1 MADDKDSPKPK
12 AKASKAPKQPDAKSE
27 DPKEFLD
34 FMKYYANSKDYYNF
48 IENILENK
56 ITDEELKD
64 ISFVKN
70 VYKYVMSYIRW
81 NRDLPYIAFDRAYAA
96 NVLKKSSMVGLFN
109 GIKAG
114 LYFTNT
120 KDYLPDDVK
129 DYKTLNINDLRNIL
143 LHIAKK
149 EKWSHNSDILPSNIV
164 FDTNNTIQPSS
175 KFLDI
180 IRRNLFNDTTLSF
193 NDIKNR
199 CNRILDGEFKPN
211 STFSKYTFILTRSV
225 GGNSEVMPDYAVQMK
240 NSETLDTPMDCVVIK
255 DGKIVKEYHRQESN
269 LNVFKKFFIA
279 KDYVKTFIK
288 NSLKKSFDEYESLT
302 NIKTKS
308 TTKLHNAIASL
319 YSNNIVV
326 SIRELKNIL
335 NKNGINDEDSKD
347 FIDREL
353 EYGILFD
360 DDHDTKD
367 IIERNYIKQVR
378 NKTRISSTEL
388 LKINSK
394 PVKAP
399 FPVDSDGYFIL
410 SSDSKDD
417 SNIDSKHKP
426 KPVVEIP
433 KPVVDSEAKSFTSK
447 YDELV
452 NSYERDRKDFND
464 MKFSSADLTKRINVS
479 FDERRDLLKELE
491 ILMKGDSFR
500 KAAAEA
506 IVSKINTVI
515 ASIKKMMKEKLRNG
529 VDCKRNDECESNN
542 CENGKCTTKVTKKEE
557 LPITSD
563 DLIKRLNENKIDK
576 LPADLQSFT
585 KEVIQCLG
593 LSDLD

>member
-12 AKASKAPKQPDAKSE
+12 AKAKTSKGPRQPDGNDT
-27 DPKEFLD
+27 DPKVFLD
-34 FMKYYANSKDYYNF
+34 FIKYHMNNNKNFSF
-48 IENILENK
+48 IEHILDTK
-56 ITDEELKD
+56 ITNEELKNL
-64 ISFVKN
+64 SFVKN
-70 VYKYVMSYIRW
+70 VYKYVMTYIRW
-81 NRDLPYIAFDRAYAA
+81 NRDLPYIAFDRDYSVA
-96 NVLKKSSMVGLFN
+96 VLRKSN
-109 GIKAG
+109 IAG
-114 LYFTNT
+114 LLKNIRDGILFKSKRNYVPTDI
-120 KDYLPDDVK
+120 KDFDS
-129 DYKTLNINDLRNIL
+129 LNINDLRNIAVHMSRQL
-143 LHIAKK
+143 
-149 EKWSHNSDILPSNIV
+149 KWTSNSDIIVSNIV
-164 FDTNNTIQPSS
+164 IDANNTIQPSS

-193 NDIKNR
+193 NDIKHR
-199 CNRILDGEFKPN
+199 CNKILDDEFAPKYPV
-211 STFSKYTFILTRSV
+211 SKYTFILTRSV
-225 GGNSEVMPDYAVQMK
+225 NGNSEVMPDYAVQMK

-255 DGKIVKEYHRQESN
+255 DAKIVKEYHREMN
-269 LNVFKKFFIA
+269 NVMVFKKFFIA

-288 NSLKKSFDEYESLT
+288 KDSFNKSLDEYESLS
-302 NIKTKS
+302 KTKS
-308 TTKLHNAIASL
+308 TSKLHNSITSL

-335 NKNGINDEDSKD
+335 KSKMDDEDLND
-347 FIDREL
+347 FIKQEL

-360 DDHDTKD
+360 DNHDDKD
-367 IIERNYIKQVR
+367 SIERNYIKQVR
-378 NKTRISSTEL
+378 NKTKISSTEL

-394 PVKAP
+394 PVKSP
-399 FPVDSDGYFIL
+399 FPVDSEGYFIL

-464 MKFSSADLTKRINVS
+464 MKLSSADLTQRINVS
-479 FDERRDLLKELE
+479 FDERRDLLKDLDK
-491 ILMKGDSFR
+491 LMKGNSFT
-500 KAAAEA
+500 KSTAEA
-506 IVSKINTVI
+506 IVSKINKVI
-515 ASIKKMMKEKLRNG
+515 ASISKMIKEKLKNG

-585 KEVIQCLG
+585 KEVIKCLG